1 MSKNSKKEKLPVGV
15 FIHGG
20 GWTMDFSANG
30 VYNMSFMVEESVK
43 MGKPFIGVS
52 VDCKPIILYQ
62 LDL

>member
-1 MSKNSKKEKLPVGV
+1 MSKGNKKGKLPVGV

-52 VDCKPIILYQ
+52 VDCKLISLKH

>member
-1 MSKNSKKEKLPVGV
+1 MSKGSKKEKLPVGV

-52 VDCKPIILYQ
+52 VDCK
-62 LDL
+62 